1 MQEASFSHQTLVSP
15 SLTLPRCFFYWTS
28 SPGAFLVALASIAFK
43 LSVPTVSTVYTVLQ
57 VLLAHLRVDFR
68 AFFYWPP
75 SPGWI
80 EIIIEH
86 KWVVWGISWLAL
98 KRSLFRMS
106 KVYISHATIECFK
119 GCSQLKTKVM

>member
-28 SPGAFLVALASIAFK
+28 SPGAFLDALASIAFK

-86 KWVVWGISWLAL
+86 KWVVLGNFMVSLEKVFVSNVISLHFSCNNKML
-98 KRSLFRMS
+98 
-106 KVYISHATIECFK
+106 
-119 GCSQLKTKVM
+119 